1 VLHSLNVNLL
11 TRITKHH
18 KENNAIAILN
28 HSSVSKWINLQDLVE
43 VEWKVRLET
52 QLHKEV
58 DLLKVR
64 LKATQMVVVRTATA
78 MVVQTIQEV
87 K

>member
-28 HSSVSKWINLQDLVE
+28 HSSVSKWINLQDQVE
-43 VEWKVRLET
+43 AEWKVLLET
-52 QLHKEV
+52 QLLKEV
-58 DLLKVR
+58 DLSKVR
-64 LKATQMVVVRTATA
+64 LKATQMVVDRTATTA
-78 MVVQTIQEV
+78 VVQIIQEV